1 MYNEMLATPARA
13 LDANGAPLAGA
24 RWSFYASGTTTPL
37 PVYDSPA
44 LATAL
49 PDPLVADAGGQ
60 FPPAWF
66 DPALSYRGVC
76 TDATGTV
83 TLHDIDPINPSLWRE
98 LGLPGG
104 AGRIGFAQTGSGA
117 IARTVHDKL
126 FENPIDVRDFGT
138 LGTADDAPVFQAAY
152 DAARAQNRPLRLP
165 TGRFRV
171 SGLVFHGPVPV
182 QGAGASNTVF
192 APTGTGQTVIKVAE
206 IYDPWI
212 DRGEKHLI
220 CDFGIDLDNAFD
232 CIGMHTY
239 GLTRSVI
246 ERIKI
251 IGDELEPHTDG
262 NTGWRSEGDQYS
274 AFRDIYI
281 ETCQRGFVMTNLVPG
296 GGGLNNHFDGLH
308 VAYCLVNMMMFQ
320 RGTQPFGLNHFTN
333 LRLQQSYHCGLY
345 MSGTQGNAISGLSP
359 EADTATRE
367 TVTFEDL
374 VIKRGL
380 LHADNRSTARLV
392 GFDHANNSA
401 LMRIMA
407 DNNSSLEFN
416 VSRGAAV
423 QTIAD
428 TSSTIRWEGGH
439 GHGSVFRNTRVSIP
453 AANNYRSLVAWH
465 PADTEVN
472 QTFPNECPTPVIV
485 PVSSHAGCTSTLGG
499 DAQVGTVRTVSYL
512 AQAGSNGV
520 NSISLRVGP
529 DSFPANSMVYASLL
543 LHSDRDTELG
553 FSFAQNAVNGTVE
566 LKAGQWTRLL
576 AQNFGANARATTFV
590 LWPRAADQ
598 PLVRIAQP
606 ITCRNLTGQ
615 QSRMLSE
622 RHMFNPK
629 DPAGA
634 VPRLPSAPTTGT
646 WPAGMTVLNSA
657 PAAGSAPGWV
667 CVTAGTPGIW
677 KAMAPLAA

>member
-1 MYNEMLATPARA
+1 MYNEILTTPAPA
-13 LDANGAPLAGA
+13 LDAAGAPLSGA
-24 RWSFYASGTTTPL
+24 RWSFYASGTTTPQA
-37 PVYDSPA
+37 VYDSPA
-44 LATAL
+44 LGTAL
-49 PDPLVADAGGQ
+49 PDPLVADAGGL
-60 FPPAWF
+60 FPHAWF
-66 DPALSYRGVC
+66 DPALSYRGIC
-76 TDATGTV
+76 TDATGAV
-83 TLHDIDPINPSLWRE
+83 TLHDIDPINPGLWRE
-98 LGLPGG
+98 LAWPDG
-104 AGRIGFAQTGSGA
+104 ANRIGFAQTGAGA
-117 IARTVHDKL
+117 VTRSVHDKL

-220 CDFGIDLDNAFD
+220 CDFGIDLDNAFN

-281 ETCQRGFVMTNLVPG
+281 EMCQRGFVMTNLVPD

-367 TVTFEDL
+367 TVTFEGM

-380 LHADNRSTARLV
+380 LHADKGSTARLD
-392 GFDHANNSA
+392 GFDHANNNA
-401 LMRIMA
+401 LMRIAA

-428 TSSTIRWEGGH
+428 ASSTIRWEGGH
-439 GHGSVFRNTRVSIP
+439 GHASVFRNTRVSIQT
-453 AANNYRSLVAWH
+453 ANSYRSLVAWH
-465 PADTEVN
+465 PADPEVN
-472 QTFPNECPTPVIV
+472 QTFPNECPTPVTV
-485 PVSSHAGCTSTLGG
+485 PVANLLGCTSTLGG
-499 DAQVGTVRTVSYL
+499 DAQVGAARTVNYL
-512 AQAGSNGV
+512 AQAGAYGTNA
-520 NSISLRVGP
+520 IWLRMTP
-529 DSFPANSMVYASLL
+529 DGFPANSMLYASILL
-543 LHSDRDTELG
+543 QSDRDTTLG
-553 FSFAQNAVNGTVE
+553 FSFAQNAANGSIE

-576 AQNFGANARATTFV
+576 VQNYGANARPSNFAI
-590 LWPRAADQ
+590 WPIAADQ

-606 ITCRNLTGQ
+606 VACRNLTGQ
-615 QSRMLSE
+615 QARMLSE
-622 RHMFNPK
+622 RHLFNPK
-629 DPAGA
+629 DPAGL
-634 VPRLPSAPTTGT
+634 VPRLTAAPTTGT
-646 WPAGMTVLNSA
+646 WPLGMTVLNSA
-657 PAAGSAPGWV
+657 PAGAAAPGWV
-667 CVTAGTPGIW
+667 CVTAGTPGVW
-677 KAMAPLAA
+677 KAMAPLSA